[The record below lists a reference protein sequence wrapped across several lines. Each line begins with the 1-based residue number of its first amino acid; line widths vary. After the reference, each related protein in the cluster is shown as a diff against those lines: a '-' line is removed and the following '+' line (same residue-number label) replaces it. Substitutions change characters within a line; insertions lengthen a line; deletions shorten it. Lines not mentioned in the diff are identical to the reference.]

1 MDTPTG
7 KDDRQLKTMED
18 KFEDLRPYEPCV
30 TLEERGSSALGECY
44 LLPARLGLRP
54 DSYDAM
60 RRFLVDLIYHFVRDR
75 GCAHESYVAL
85 NQTKTRVTNELFQD
99 HARNWL
105 PETVLGVWTHLPPP
119 RMTTAED
126 LMEMD
131 PQSPGGMRVYSLFRV
146 TTGAD
151 ACLDAM
157 TTMAGTGTGIQ
168 IVSLIETEKLL
179 RNWKELF
186 LDFIKERI
194 FRIFPWYIPLLRMK
208 SVEEPIAP
216 LTRQALANVVL
227 YIRESPEDSGLLI
240 LSRDPLEEAFLRMGC
255 QPIEL
260 TTEVRQWKLP
270 T

>member
-1 MDTPTG
+1 
-7 KDDRQLKTMED
+7 MED
-18 KFEDLRPYEPCV
+18 KFEDLRSYEPCV
-30 TLEERGSSALGECY
+30 TLEERGSGALGECY

-60 RRFLVDLIYHFVRDR
+60 RCFLVDLIYYFVRDR

-85 NQTKTRVTNELFQD
+85 NQTRTRETNELFQD

-131 PQSPGGMRVYSLFRV
+131 PQSPEGMRIYSLFRV

-151 ACLDAM
+151 ACLDAV

-168 IVSLIETEKLL
+168 IVSLIEAEKLL
-179 RNWKELF
+179 RNWRDLF
-186 LDFIKERI
+186 LGFIKERI

-208 SVEEPIAP
+208 SVEEPVAD
-216 LTRQALANVVL
+216 LTRQAFTNIML
-227 YIRESPEDSGLLI
+227 YIRDSPEDGGLLI
-240 LSRDPLEEAFLRMGC
+240 LSREPLEEIFLRMGC
-255 QPIEL
+255 QPVDL
-260 TTEVRQWKLP
+260 TTERKRWKLP
-270 T
+270 AQLRE